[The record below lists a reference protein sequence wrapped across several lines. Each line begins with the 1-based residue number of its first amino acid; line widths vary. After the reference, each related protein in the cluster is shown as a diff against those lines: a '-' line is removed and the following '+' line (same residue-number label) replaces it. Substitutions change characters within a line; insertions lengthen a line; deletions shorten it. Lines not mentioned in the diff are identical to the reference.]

1 MKLKDLKKTEPIE
14 PVTITPNKSVLAAKP
29 ATKPGAAK
37 EKPQTP
43 SSQAAE
49 SESGE
54 EPDKGG
60 RKSGK
65 EPGVAYE
72 RIGGEIKA
80 DNKELLKIATAMG
93 DFLDPSR
100 ALDYAIEQTFGKKYG
115 KF

>member
-1 MKLKDLKKTEPIE
+1 MKLKDLKKPEPIV

-29 ATKPGAAK
+29 ATSK

-43 SSQAAE
+43 SPQAAE
-49 SESGE
+49 SESKE

-72 RIGGEIKA
+72 RIGGEIKV
-80 DNKELLKIATAMG
+80 DNKKLLKIATAMG